1 MPVIVSCPECG
12 TKLRVPDTAVGKRV
26 KCSKC
31 ATAFV
36 AEPPAEDA
44 GVQAA
49 PPGRLA
55 PPEEPVSARKPA
67 RRRDEEPDDED
78 DEEGDDDYDEERF
91 RRRDD
96 GGVSTLIPY
105 RNGRAL
111 AAYYCGVFSFIPCI
125 GLILGPIAL
134 VLGILGLRFA
144 RAHPSAKGTG
154 HAIAGI
160 VCGSITT
167 LGNWGFFLL
176 MVIGMIIGAT
186 SK

>member
-12 TKLRVPDTAVGKRV
+12 AKLRVPDTAVGKRV

-36 AEPPAEDA
+36 AEPPAGDA
-44 GVQAA
+44 GVQAE
-49 PPGRLA
+49 

-67 RRRDEEPDDED
+67 RRREEPDDED
-78 DEEGDDDYDEERF
+78 DEEGDDYDEERF

-111 AAYYCGVFSFIPCI
+111 AAYYCGVFSFIPCV

-134 VLGILGLRFA
+134 VLGILGLRFVK
-144 RAHPSAKGTG
+144 AHPTAKGTG

-167 LGNWGFFLL
+167 LGNWGMILL
-176 MVIGMIIGAT
+176 FVIGMIMAAAQGNR
-186 SK
+186 

>member
-49 PPGRLA
+49 PPERPA

-67 RRRDEEPDDED
+67 RRR
-78 DEEGDDDYDEERF
+78 DEERF

-111 AAYYCGVFSFIPCI
+111 AAYYCGVFSFIPCL

-134 VLGILGLRFA
+134 VLGILGLRFVK
-144 RAHPSAKGTG
+144 AHPSAKGTG

-160 VCGSITT
+160 ICGSITT

-176 MVIGMIIGAT
+176 MVVAMVLGAAT
-186 SK
+186 GK